1 MAPIA
6 ISSPSE
12 TARTA
17 VDQIKAGL
25 QQTKLNNNLTRVSV
39 APAPEEVDFTQY
51 SHFDATPAIG
61 TEFRAY
67 SPDGKP
73 VLSIRDILGDDAK
86 LKALGRLV

>member
-6 ISSPSE
+6 ISSP
-12 TARTA
+12 
-17 VDQIKAGL
+17 DQTYAAIDSIKASL
-25 QQTKLNNNLTRVSV
+25 SRVSV
-39 APAPEEVDFTQY
+39 KPASINEDFDLTSY
-51 SHFDATPAIG
+51 SHFDSTPAIG

-73 VLSIRDILGDDAK
+73 VLSIRDILGNEDR

>member
-6 ISSPSE
+6 TQTQTQTQTESTGPIESLKLRLQATDITE
-12 TARTA
+12 TADLRT
-17 VDQIKAGL
+17 
-25 QQTKLNNNLTRVSV
+25 
-39 APAPEEVDFTQY
+39 Y
-51 SHFDATPAIG
+51 SHFDTNPAIG

-73 VLSIRDILGDDAK
+73 TLSIREVLKDEAK

>member
-6 ISSPSE
+6 TQTLTE
-12 TARTA
+12 TVSAPIETL
-17 VDQIKAGL
+17 KLKL
-25 QQTKLNNNLTRVSV
+25 QATSLDTP
-39 APAPEEVDFTQY
+39 APAAPTAADLRQF
-51 SHFDATPAIG
+51 SHFDASPAIG

-73 VLSIRDILGDDAK
+73 TLSIREVLKDDAK